1 MTELK
6 VELSMLS
13 LLYVASAVRKK
24 ASVAAELR
32 QLVHLKQL
40 PTRGGTFKSFVRC
53 TLKWLVFLLSVYLFS
68 RYSYH
73 LDV

>member
-24 ASVAAELR
+24 AGVAAELR

-40 PTRGGTFKSFVRC
+40 PTRGGSFKCFVS

-73 LDV
+73 LEM